1 MHRATLRWLAPCL
14 GLLLASVAGAQS
26 TTAGDVLFSEVIDVQ
41 LVNVEV
47 WVTDSHGVPVTG
59 LSADD
64 FELRED
70 GEPVEITHFSEVR
83 EAIRLAGETP
93 PVAVEATAD
102 AAPGAPAAEPSHLI
116 LYFDQLHL
124 SPTNRRQVLA
134 DVREFLATE
143 RVDPRRVLVL
153 KQDRELTTEA
163 TFGSSWAEIDVALER
178 LAKSQARGGTMDSEK
193 RLTVRTLQ
201 QLWDWAQEIAGL
213 RPAGD
218 SNEAACDVFLP
229 RAVPD
234 IENYAAESRERITV
248 SLDHLAAVSSFL
260 TGVPGPK
267 TLLYVS
273 DALERAPGTDLI
285 SFVNDLCPV
294 QTETPMFLLSDE
306 LSQQYLRLTRHAN
319 ANRVTI
325 YALQARGL
333 ESGFL
338 TGASEGGVD
347 LRSLNSFDAAMRTS
361 ERAGLSTLAAETGGR
376 TIFNTNTFGEALL
389 DVARDMSSY
398 YSLAYIPPHGGDEA
412 EHDIE
417 VRVKDKALRARHRE
431 GYRDKSANVRMT
443 ERLQGAVYLGLVE
456 NPLDVRL
463 AAGAISP
470 DGKGTFLRLPLH
482 ILIPADRVVFLPREG
497 GVSAQISVQVST
509 RNTVDQKG
517 VFEHRAYRI
526 NWRTDSDQEMVN
538 LVMDLEVPPGVH
550 LVAVGVRDDATRD
563 TSFVSTTVE
572 VHPTPVATG
581 P

>member
-1 MHRATLRWLAPCL
+1 
-14 GLLLASVAGAQS
+14 
-26 TTAGDVLFSEVIDVQ
+26 
-41 LVNVEV
+41 
-47 WVTDSHGVPVTG
+47 
-59 LSADD
+59 
-64 FELRED
+64 
-70 GEPVEITHFSEVR
+70 
-83 EAIRLAGETP
+83 
-93 PVAVEATAD
+93 
-102 AAPGAPAAEPSHLI
+102 
-116 LYFDQLHL
+116 
-124 SPTNRRQVLA
+124 
-134 DVREFLATE
+134 
-143 RVDPRRVLVL
+143 
-153 KQDRELTTEA
+153 
-163 TFGSSWAEIDVALER
+163 
-178 LAKSQARGGTMDSEK
+178 
-193 RLTVRTLQ
+193 
-201 QLWDWAQEIAGL
+201 
-213 RPAGD
+213 
-218 SNEAACDVFLP
+218 
-229 RAVPD
+229 
-234 IENYAAESRERITV
+234 
-248 SLDHLAAVSSFL
+248 
-260 TGVPGPK
+260 
-267 TLLYVS
+267 
-273 DALERAPGTDLI
+273 
-285 SFVNDLCPV
+285 
-294 QTETPMFLLSDE
+294 
-306 LSQQYLRLTRHAN
+306 
-319 ANRVTI
+319 
-325 YALQARGL
+325 
-333 ESGFL
+333 
-338 TGASEGGVD
+338 VD